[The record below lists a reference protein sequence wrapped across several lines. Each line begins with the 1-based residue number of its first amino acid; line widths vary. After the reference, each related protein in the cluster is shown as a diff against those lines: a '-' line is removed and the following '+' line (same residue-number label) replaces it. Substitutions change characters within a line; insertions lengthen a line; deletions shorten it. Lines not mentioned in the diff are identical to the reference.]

1 MKYKNLPRSLPQRKT
16 AVFRFPRPRSG
27 PFCFPPSEYLSLPA
41 LCSFDIFYSFTF
53 NNKNTENQSPL
64 PYPSLATHFSSPLLT
79 VTTKLQSQ
87 LPLPPFPFQSTLPL
101 LTGIYPTS
109 QLKRIKTVRSKNS
122 KPSSAL
128 SYSPLSHNHLT
139 QPTHLHETFPL
150 SLPPTSLA
158 VFF

>member
-16 AVFRFPRPRSG
+16 AVFRFLRPRSG

-53 NNKNTENQSPL
+53 NNKNTKNQSPL
-64 PYPSLATHFSSPLLT
+64 PYPSLAIHFSSPLLT

-87 LPLPPFPFQSTLPL
+87 LPLLPFPFQSILAL

-109 QLKRIKTVRSKNS
+109 QLKRFAPKIQSPPVRR
-122 KPSSAL
+122 L
-128 SYSPLSHNHLT
+128 IL
-139 QPTHLHETFPL
+139 L
-150 SLPPTSLA
+150 SLTIT
-158 VFF
+158 